1 MMRETF
7 MYQKILVAYNGS
19 PESRLAL
26 EECLRLA
33 PSPSAQIH
41 LLVVVSP
48 PPYLLVGEFAAAA
61 VLSVEEGLVAER
73 EKMEKELEA
82 GASFLAAGGLN
93 VTRHLEV
100 GEPVT
105 VIEELAHQLQV
116 ELVVL
121 GHSRQKPMALR
132 WWRGSTDTL
141 LVEKLRCSL
150 LVASGLH

>member
-1 MMRETF
+1 

-26 EECLRLA
+26 EECLRLS

-61 VLSVEEGLVAER
+61 VLSVEEGLAAER

-82 GASFLAAGGLN
+82 GAQLLTAGGLT

-105 VIEELAHQLQV
+105 VIEELAHQLQA
-116 ELVVL
+116 ELVIV
-121 GHSRQKPMALR
+121 GHSRQKPLALR
-132 WWRGSTDTL
+132 WWRGSTDSL

-150 LVASGLH
+150 LVASATRAMD

>member
-1 MMRETF
+1 

-26 EECLRLA
+26 EECLRLS

-61 VLSVEEGLVAER
+61 VLSVEEGLAAER
-73 EKMEKELEA
+73 EKMEKELES
-82 GASFLAAGGLN
+82 GASFLTAGGLT

-116 ELVVL
+116 DLVVL
-121 GHSRQKPMALR
+121 GHSRQKPLALR